1 MNKLIKAVGGPKIAI
16 LIAVVLA
23 ALVMFGVTV
32 AGTGGGSGHG
42 HDTEDHGHSH
52 D

>member
-16 LIAVVLA
+16 LLAVVLA
-23 ALVMFGVTV
+23 ALVLFLGTV
-32 AGTGGGSGHG
+32 SS
-42 HDTEDHGHSH
+42 HDAEHSVEETSHGHSH

>member
-16 LIAVVLA
+16 LIALVLA
-23 ALVMFGVTV
+23 ALVIFGVTL
-32 AGTGGGSGHG
+32 GSSGGGGHN
-42 HDTEDHGHSH
+42 HDSADHGHSH